1 MAHPLKVLL
10 IDDNPDDRTLAVRRL
25 KQEFETI
32 KTEEVTNLAQLE
44 QKLASDRFDLV
55 ITDYQLRWSNG
66 IEVLELVKKR
76 YPSCPVI
83 MFTGTGSE
91 EVAVEAMKLGLDDYI
106 IKSPKHYT
114 RLAMA
119 VRSVLERVEQRQAL
133 REAENRYQE
142 LFEGVPIGLYRL
154 NRKGQIVEANGTFL
168 QILGYQ
174 NLQTLLETE
183 LSQYQVE
190 AQKYSSWQ
198 HQLNELGVVQ
208 NFEMPM
214 HQSNGRV
221 IWVRHHV
228 RALQDQKGQVI
239 YYEGAIEDISDRK
252 QIEAERA
259 ELLKKEQ
266 KARAEAEKA
275 NRLKDEFL
283 ATLSHEL
290 RTPLNAI
297 VGWSALL
304 RKQKLTPEKTVRA
317 VEIIERNAQFQ
328 AQLIEDLLDVS
339 RIIRGKLQLNTHI
352 VNLQQI
358 ILSALDTVKPAAEA
372 KHIQLQSSLE
382 PSNNLLRGDSD
393 RLQQIIWNLLS
404 NAIKFTSM
412 GGSVTVS
419 LQWWNGFA
427 QIQVQ
432 DNGKGIPAEV
442 VPYVF
447 ERFRQAESSS
457 TRSEGGLGLGL
468 AIVRNL
474 VELHGGTVWCESPG
488 LGKGS
493 TFIVQLPVIQEN
505 ERSEDSLKGQADLTA
520 MSNTLLYNLEILVVE
535 DEPDSLEFIEMVLK
549 QEGAQV
555 RTAQSVREALTLV
568 EQYLPEVLVSDIAMP
583 GEDGYSLIR
592 QLRERGSNGQKTIK
606 AIALTAYASGSDRH
620 RALESGFE
628 MYLAKPINPD
638 DLLKAV
644 AKLANSPRKESS
656 SGK

>member
-1 MAHPLKVLL
+1 MDNPLKILL

-25 KQEFETI
+25 KQEFQNIE
-32 KTEEVTNLAQLE
+32 TEEVTYLAQLE
-44 QKLASDRFDLV
+44 QKLAGGQFDLV
-55 ITDYQLRWSNG
+55 ITDYQLLWSNG
-66 IEVLELVKKR
+66 ITVLELVKKR
-76 YPSCPVI
+76 YPNCPVI

-91 EVAVEAMKLGLDDYI
+91 EIAVEAMKSGLDDYI

-114 RLAMA
+114 RLALA
-119 VRSVLERVEQRQAL
+119 VRSALSRAEQRQAL
-133 REAENRYQE
+133 REAESRYQE

-154 NRKGQIVEANGTFL
+154 NSTGKILEANGTFL
-168 QILGYQ
+168 EILGYQ
-174 NLQTLLETE
+174 NLQAVLETE
-183 LSQYQVE
+183 LSQYQVDT
-190 AQKYSSWQ
+190 QNYSSWQ
-198 HQLNELGVVQ
+198 HQLNELGVVK
-208 NFEMPM
+208 NFEMPIR
-214 HQSNGRV
+214 QSNSRV

-228 RALQDQKGQVI
+228 RALPDKKGTVL

-317 VEIIERNAQFQ
+317 IEIIERNAQSQ
-328 AQLIEDLLDVS
+328 TQLIEDLLDIS

-352 VNLQQI
+352 VDLQQI
-358 ILSALDTVKPAAEA
+358 ILSALDTLKPAAEA
-372 KHIQLQSSLE
+372 KQIQLQSTLE
-382 PSNNLLRGDSD
+382 PATNLVRGDGD

-412 GGSVTVS
+412 GGCVTVS

-432 DNGKGIPAEV
+432 DNGKGIPADL
-442 VPYVF
+442 VPYIF
-447 ERFRQAESSS
+447 ERFRQVESSS
-457 TRSEGGLGLGL
+457 TRTEGGLGLGL

-474 VELHGGTVWCESPG
+474 VELHGGTVWCESSG

-493 TFIVQLPVIQEN
+493 TFIVQLPVVQESKN
-505 ERSEDSLKGQADLTA
+505 PEESDEQANSAAT
-520 MSNTLLYNLEILVVE
+520 SNALLHNLEVLVVE
-535 DEPDSLEFIEMVLK
+535 DEPDSLEFIQMVLE
-549 QEGAQV
+549 QEGARV
-555 RTAQSVREALTLV
+555 RTAHSVREALTLL

-583 GEDGYSLIR
+583 EEDGYSLIR
-592 QLRERGSNGQKTIK
+592 QVRERVANAKKTIK
-606 AIALTAYASGSDRH
+606 SLAVTAYARDSDRH
-620 RALESGFE
+620 RALEAGFQ
-628 MYLAKPINPD
+628 MYLAKPIAPD
-638 DLLKAV
+638 KLLEAV
-644 AKLANSPRKESS
+644 AQLASRSRKKLQ
-656 SGK
+656 